1 MEASVFLTLLTLFTP
16 RTLANLVV
24 QPSKPKPAG
33 EIGLNKTQVDWLR
46 ALMATNRAPPMRG
59 AVRGMVTFDS
69 RPWLG
74 EIRVPTLVVGGTHD
88 TAVPQYHFDQLVNGI
103 PGARGLLVERAGHP
117 LIWTHTRELAE
128 IVQTQ
133 WQVPVAADVP
143 RADSRCHY
151 RQQKAADQANDEAK
165 GSLSRI
171 AGAGPM
177 EVHHSSPYETEKR
190 PIVP

>member
-16 RTLANLVV
+16 RMLANLVV

-117 LIWTHTRELAE
+117 LIWTHTRDFAE

-133 WQVPVAADVP
+133 WQVP
-143 RADSRCHY
+143 ADSRL
-151 RQQKAADQANDEAK
+151 AAA
-165 GSLSRI
+165 I
-171 AGAGPM
+171 ALKEGKLAL
-177 EVHHSSPYETEKR
+177 
-190 PIVP
+190 

>member
-16 RTLANLVV
+16 RTLANLAV

-133 WQVPVAADVP
+133 WQVPT
-143 RADSRCHY
+143 DSRL
-151 RQQKAADQANDEAK
+151 AAAAK
-165 GSLSRI
+165 VVASAISARDIGVASLSLV
-171 AGAGPM
+171 GPERM
-177 EVHHSSPYETEKR
+177 KR
-190 PIVP
+190 PPNGPAPR